1 MDFFVI
7 LGPGRYFSL
16 GYPLLFMLC
25 RNDVFVRKNTPG
37 ENKDLPVDGKV
48 NGNLSCILDGLG
60 NDVSLD
66 DGARLYGNV
75 MKIADIFLIQFAKRS
90 PVCV

>member
-7 LGPGRYFSL
+7 LGPVRYFSL

-25 RNDVFVRKNTPG
+25 RNDVFVREIPPG
-37 ENKDLPVDGKV
+37 ENEDLPVDGKV
-48 NGNLSCILDGLG
+48 NGNLSRILDGLG